1 MWEQIRA
8 NQRRSVVLITGL
20 AMILVIMGLVIGYAF
35 GGPEGGVIGVLVATL
50 IWVVQLFAAFAG
62 GERLLISSLNARELA
77 RDDSP
82 RLFNIVEEMVIASGL
97 GYMPRILLI
106 DEQAPNAFAIGTKPE
121 TSAIAVTSGLMV
133 RLNRDE
139 LQGVIAHEVG
149 HLINRDVRF
158 MTIAAVMLG
167 TIIILSEIMWQTVRF
182 GGRINT
188 RSSSRDSGAAQ
199 FQVIMLLLALTVG
212 LLGPFLARILYF
224 AASRNREYLA
234 DACGAQYTRY
244 PEGLASALEKIERG
258 ARSLTVSRAIAPMF
272 IVNPLAAATDDEP
285 SDNMFSSHP
294 ATVKRVRVLR
304 AMGGGAGLAAYEE
317 AYEKTLHKGL
327 FGSRS
332 LAEAPAVEV
341 RKGSDEGPIESR
353 QDTKATVQRKAGY
366 LAVQCDC
373 GMEMRVPPVFENEEV
388 VCIRC
393 GSKIPLPPVAERY
406 KQQLAEYGVDPNGS
420 PADDPANMEPLQ
432 YTRQGEGWE
441 TVNCSCGNHIQLGP
455 AFRAPRL
462 RCPKC
467 KRKIQVNQTAG
478 T

>member
-8 NQRRSVVLITGL
+8 NKRRSVILITGL
-20 AMILVIMGLVIGYAF
+20 ATILVLMGFVTGYAF
-35 GGPEGGVIGVLVATL
+35 AGPEGAVIGVLVATL
-50 IWVVQLFAAFAG
+50 IWVVQLLAAFAG
-62 GERLLISSLNARELA
+62 GEKLLISSLNARELA

-149 HLINRDVRF
+149 HLVNRDVRF

-167 TIIILSEIMWQTVRF
+167 TIIILSEVMWQTVRF

-188 RSSSRDSGAAQ
+188 RSSSRDNSAAQ
-199 FQVIMLLLALTVG
+199 FQAVMLVLALTVG

-224 AASRNREYLA
+224 AASRSREYLA
-234 DACGAQYTRY
+234 DASSAQYTRY

-258 ARSLTVSRAIAPMF
+258 ARTMAVSRAIAPMF
-272 IVNPLAAATDDEP
+272 IVNPRAAATDDTP

-294 ATVKRVRVLR
+294 ATVKRVNVLR
-304 AMGGGAGLAAYEE
+304 AMGGGAGLAAYEA
-317 AYEKTLHKGL
+317 AYRKTLHKGL
-327 FGSRS
+327 FSSRS
-332 LAEAPAVEV
+332 LAEAPAVEA
-341 RKGSDEGPIESR
+341 RQGSNEGPIKTR
-353 QDTKATVQRKAGY
+353 QEAKATVQRKAGY

-373 GMEMRVPPVFENEEV
+373 GMEMRIPPAFENEEV

-393 GSKIPLPPVAERY
+393 GAKIPLPPLAERY
-406 KQQLAEYGVDPNGS
+406 KQQLALYGVKPDGS
-420 PADDPANMEPLQ
+420 AAEDPATMEPLQ
-432 YTRQGEGWE
+432 YERQGRGWE
-441 TVNCSCGNHIQLGP
+441 TVTCSCGNNIQLGP
-455 AFRAPRL
+455 AFQAPRL

-467 KRKIQVNQTAG
+467 KRNIQVKQPARV
-478 T
+478 